1 MAKRQLSENSLK
13 NLEKGKPFVKGNEEL
28 AREAQLKSA
37 KKRAENRALD
47 NTIERICRR
56 FMDSSSSKEAQQ
68 AFAQIGFDVDT
79 KLANLI
85 AQVVTQGL
93 SSKAS
98 IKDKLALLE
107 FLGRYTGQE
116 PAQKIEVEDKPVI
129 NIDIPR

>member
-13 NLEKGKPFVKGNEEL
+13 NLEKRKSFSKDNVEFAL
-28 AREAQLKSA
+28 AAQTKSA
-37 KKRAENRALD
+37 EKRKENKALD